1 MKQFFMGI
9 LLLGISL
16 AFPQTYKK
24 LPSQHTLGV
33 ESRALES
40 IVSVYFHNSDVSVVP
55 ILLDDNTLIYNVWLN
70 FLQFPYISGD
80 FYQQMRELQKRLE
93 VLQQKARQ
101 LYKKSDSL
109 ARQLGVGHQELND
122 KSISETST
130 PGRVALTGV
139 PDSMRAYREL
149 KNVMKK
155 MDSISVKFLSLYVDP
170 SNQLPPQAE
179 IFLFF
184 HIGSVMGWNLQST
197 APSIAIYRLPKST
210 ILKYRQG
217 KISYSQ
223 LFRLVEHV
231 PQKRFPNAVDVQVFA
246 QILPSALSKS
256 VKIHDYRFSMVKV
269 LPFYISGKGLFFVVG
284 SGFLQVYPPSS
295 TLTITPS
302 PNSRKDEAKEWLQ
315 GFVPQFL
322 SILRLYGL
330 ALSEIPKKEKL
341 VFVFYSWGIGGM
353 PGLKYFWILVPVNQF
368 KAFRAGHISF
378 TQFTKQVKV
387 IYF

>member
-1 MKQFFMGI
+1 MKKFFMGI

-16 AFPQTYKK
+16 AFPQTYEK
-24 LPSQHTLGV
+24 LSPQYTLGV
-33 ESRALES
+33 ESKALES
-40 IVSVYFHNSDVSVVP
+40 IVSVYFHNSNVSVVP

-70 FLQFPYISGD
+70 FLQLPYISGD
-80 FYQQMRELQKRLE
+80 FYQQMREFQKRLE
-93 VLQQKARQ
+93 ALQQKARQ

-109 ARQLGVGHQELND
+109 ARRWGISTQELNG
-122 KSISETST
+122 KNISVTLT
-130 PGRVALTGV
+130 PGQVPLAGLT
-139 PDSMRAYREL
+139 DSMRAYHEL
-149 KNVMKK
+149 KNIMKRL
-155 MDSISVKFLSLYVDP
+155 DSISVKFFSLYADP

-197 APSIAIYRLPKST
+197 APSIAIYRLSKSA

-217 KISYSQ
+217 KIPYSQ

-231 PQKRFPNAVDVQVFA
+231 PQKRFPNTVDVQVFA
-246 QILPSALSKS
+246 QILPTALRKS
-256 VKIHDYRFSMVKV
+256 VKTNDYRFSMVKV

-284 SGFLQVYPPSS
+284 SGFLQVYAPSTTITVTPSS
-295 TLTITPS
+295 KS
-302 PNSRKDEAKEWLQ
+302 QKDEAKEWLQ

-322 SILRLYGL
+322 NILRLYGL
-330 ALSEIPKKEKL
+330 ALSEIPEKEKL

-353 PGLKYFWILVPVNQF
+353 PGLKYFWILVPVNEF

-378 TQFTKQVKV
+378 PQFTRRVKV